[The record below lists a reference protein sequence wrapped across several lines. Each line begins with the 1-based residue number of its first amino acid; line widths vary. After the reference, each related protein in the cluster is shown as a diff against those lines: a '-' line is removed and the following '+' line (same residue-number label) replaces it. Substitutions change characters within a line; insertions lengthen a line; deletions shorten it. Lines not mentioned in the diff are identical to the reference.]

1 VGKLKIFALIISLV
15 GLISVIGCK
24 KTTNNTVVM
33 QDSVF
38 YSPWTQLKMTTIG
51 DTVYYQDITAS
62 KLTQSLLNTGVVLS
76 YLGSP
81 GTSDTAIS
89 NASDYGLYQVLH
101 VGYIEVQSYGYL
113 NDFSYSNSGFLYRY
127 VIIPGSVLTTTSLKN
142 FSVQQLNKMSYTDVQ
157 KAIGKADSSG
167 SSSNKLTGTN

>member
-1 VGKLKIFALIISLV
+1 MKILVLIISLI
-15 GLISVIGCK
+15 GLVSVIGCK
-24 KTTNNTVVM
+24 KTTNNTVVT

-38 YSPWTQLKMTTIG
+38 YSPWTQLKMTSVG
-51 DTVYYQDITAS
+51 DTVYYEDITAS
-62 KLTQSLLNTGVVLS
+62 RLTQSVLSSGVVLS

-81 GTSDTAIS
+81 STSDTVVA

-101 VGYIEVQSYGYL
+101 VGYVEVQSFGYL
-113 NDFSYSNSGFLYRY
+113 NDFSYSSSGYLYRY

-142 FSVQQLNKMSYTDVQ
+142 FSVQQLNKMTFTDVQ
-157 KAIGKADSSG
+157 KAIGAATTGS

>member
-1 VGKLKIFALIISLV
+1 LKIFTLIISLV

-113 NDFSYSNSGFLYRY
+113 NDFSYSSSGYLYRY

-157 KAIGKADSSG
+157 KAIGKADSSS